1 MKVEV
6 VFSAR
11 EKVLNAMAE
20 SLPAY
25 FPIKDNGIFSPKT
38 IYNECSKGTGPEVVK
53 IKSQNFLERDSF
65 LKWVDQHGGKRRGRK
80 RKVS

>member
-1 MKVEV
+1 MDKL

-11 EKVLNAMAE
+11 EKVLNAMTE
-20 SLPAY
+20 SLPAF

-38 IYNECSKGTGPEVVK
+38 IHNLCSQGIGPEIVK
-53 IKSQNFLERDSF
+53 IKSQNYLERDSF
-65 LKWVDQHGGKRRGRK
+65 MRWVDQHGGKRRGRK